1 MEKAKDFIKF
11 YLNSLLCV
19 LSISILMLIGLNFY
33 NAQAPQEA
41 VQAEAYTS
49 AAMVAY
55 GIEPA
60 YLLIFVSFF
69 VIFIGIVLHAKMM
82 AKHRKAYLHGGLW
95 AAKE

>member
-1 MEKAKDFIKF
+1 MGKANNFIKF

-33 NAQAPQEA
+33 NSQAAGAAQG
-41 VQAEAYTS
+41 EAYV
-49 AAMVAY
+49 AGAMVAY

-60 YLLIFVSFF
+60 YLLIFTGFF

-82 AKHRKAYLHGGLW
+82 AKSRRAYLESGIW